1 MKKSLLAILAIIAV
15 SAVSC
20 RKVVPEPVPVPE
32 PETEGVYILNN
43 GKWGDNNSNIGIY
56 HPETKSYTADVFFT
70 VNGKKL
76 GDLGQDILRNGDDVY
91 IAVNGSK
98 VVYVTDKNLK
108 IKKEIT
114 ATVADVTLSPRYF
127 CTGGGKV
134 YVSYYEGYL
143 GEIDPAKDYAVRTT
157 TVGPNPEG
165 IGYLDGTIYVANS
178 GGYLAPAYNNTM
190 SKVDAATFKETG
202 VLVVNTNP
210 ALVKVCGKNVY
221 VSSFGNYGDAP
232 AKVQCISDGTVTD
245 LAYTSPSAIAA
256 YENTLYVLCGGYDEN
271 WNPIPGTIYVHD
283 GAANAQ
289 KGKFVTDGTV
299 IENAYSIAVTKNFV
313 FAGASDY
320 KNNGDFYVFNA
331 ADGKLHQKFDTGGL
345 NPLSVAN

>member
-91 IAVNGSK
+91 IAANGSK
-98 VVYVTDKNLK
+98 IVFVTDKDLK

-114 ATVADVTLSPRYF
+114 ATVSDVTLSPRNF
-127 CTGGGKV
+127 CKGGGKV

-143 GEIDPAKDYAVRTT
+143 GEIDPANGYAVRTT
-157 TVGPNPEG
+157 KVGPNPEG
-165 IGYLDGTIYVANS
+165 VGYLDGVIYVANS
-178 GGYLAPAYNNTM
+178 GGYLYPAYNNTV

-221 VSSFGNYGDAP
+221 VSSLGDYDAIP
-232 AKVQCISDGTVTD
+232 AKVQCISGGTVTD
-245 LAYTSPSAIAA
+245 LEYSSPTWIASW
-256 YENTLYVLCGGYDEN
+256 ENTLYVICGGYDAEYK
-271 WNPIPGTIYVHD
+271 PLPGTIYVHD
-283 GAANAQ
+283 GAANTA

-299 IENAYSIAVTKNFV
+299 IENAYSIAATKNFV
-313 FAGASDY
+313 FAGSSDY
-320 KNNGDFYVFNA
+320 SNNGDYYVFNV
-331 ADGKLHQKFDTGGL
+331 ADGKLHQKFDTSGI
-345 NPLSVAN
+345 NPIAVAN